1 MSDPMWK
8 MQELRDARS
17 MFLRDTDWVV
27 TKAMETGEPVPQQWQ
42 DYRQALRD
50 ITNTYSSLEEVVW
63 PEKPE

>member
-27 TKAMETGEPVPQQWQ
+27 TKAMETGEPVPQKWQ